1 MKKIFVLFL
10 IFSSLFCQ
18 DFLKI
23 EDCIKI
29 AVSQNL
35 NLKITKDKIEESY
48 YQKEIARKYS
58 LPFLSFSFNYLY
70 LGENEGI
77 QIGNFPPV
85 KFVEDNQYIF
95 KLTLNQPLF
104 TGKKIET
111 NYEISKESY
120 EKAKIDYEKQLNDLI
135 FDVKRSYFEI
145 LKAKRLLQTSEK
157 YKESLEKHLQ
167 DAKILFNQGLVTKL
181 DILKTEVALK
191 DAETK
196 IIECENYLKISKSNL
211 NFILNRDINS
221 EFDIEDILEI
231 KEDEKPYDFWKET
244 ALKERDEI
252 KSFEKILSIYEKNI
266 RVEKSN
272 LYPQVYFFFNYNL
285 EKGTQT
291 SREDFDTNWNTGIL
305 LSYDIWNWGQTKD
318 KIEKAK
324 KEKEEIEKNYQ
335 LLKNSIE
342 LEVKNSYLNF
352 LSSKE
357 KVEKSKKEIELAEEN
372 LRIAQLLY
380 REGMATTTDVIDAIN
395 SLTNAKNN
403 YYNSLYDYK
412 ISYNQLKKVC
422 GILKMEVK

>member
-1 MKKIFVLFL
+1 MKKIF
-10 IFSSLFCQ
+10 IFMLSLSSLFCQ

-29 AVSQNL
+29 AVNENL
-35 NLKITKDKIEESY
+35 NLKIAKNKIEQSY
-48 YQKEIARKYS
+48 YQKEISKKYS
-58 LPFLSFSFNYLY
+58 LPVLNFSFNYLY

-77 QIGNFPPV
+77 QIENFPPF

-95 KLTLNQPLF
+95 KFTLNQPVF

-120 EKAKIDYEKQLNDLI
+120 QKAKIDYEKQLNDLI
-135 FDVKRSYFEI
+135 FDVKKSYFEI
-145 LKAKRLLQTSEK
+145 LKAKRLLKTSEK
-157 YKESLEKHLQ
+157 YKETLERHLV
-167 DAKILFNQGLVTKL
+167 DAKSLFNQGLVTKL

-191 DAETK
+191 EVETK
-196 IIECENYLKISKSNL
+196 IIECKNYLKIAKTNL
-211 NFILNRDINS
+211 NFILNRDIDT
-221 EFDIEDILEI
+221 EFEIEDILEK
-231 KEDEKPYDFWKET
+231 KEEEKPYDFWKDT

-266 RVEKSN
+266 KVEKSN
-272 LYPQVYFFFNYNL
+272 LYPQIYFFFNYNL

-291 SREDFDTNWNTGIL
+291 SRENFDTNWNTGIL

-318 KIEKAK
+318 RIEKAK

-342 LEVKNSYLNF
+342 VEVKNSYLNF
-352 LSSKE
+352 LLSKE
-357 KVEKSKKEIELAEEN
+357 KVEKCKKEIELAEEN

-380 REGMATTTDVIDAIN
+380 REGMATTTDVIDAIS

-403 YYNSLYDYK
+403 YYNFLYEYK

-422 GILKMEVK
+422 GILKMEAK